1 MTEKIVELQNEIF
14 LQASKVCLSLSIHFG
29 KLMDF
34 YFQMKAINA
43 ENEIYKKEKS
53 EFDTKYNEISAKLE
67 EEINSKNEERL
78 LFTKHLSEK
87 TKLYEAT
94 KKKLDNA
101 LGDLEAV
108 KNKHSQIIKV
118 SIAVMLKFSVS
129 RKNNE

>member
-1 MTEKIVELQNEIF
+1 
-14 LQASKVCLSLSIHFG
+14 
-29 KLMDF
+29 
-34 YFQMKAINA
+34 MKAISA

-118 SIAVMLKFSVS
+118 SIAVILKFSVS